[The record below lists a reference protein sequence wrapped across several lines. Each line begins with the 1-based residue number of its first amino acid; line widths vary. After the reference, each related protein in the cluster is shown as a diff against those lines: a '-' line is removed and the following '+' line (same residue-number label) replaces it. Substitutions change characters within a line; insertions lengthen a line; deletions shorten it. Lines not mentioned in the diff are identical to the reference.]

1 MNDQTRST
9 IFAFV
14 VAALLVA
21 ASACSN
27 SEPGTREAP
36 AQPTPAQPTPANESQ
51 AGTTPAPGAGA
62 AASATPG
69 PAPTPD
75 LAPPQPAEVRA
86 ALARTYA
93 GAVVFDERNERAV
106 VGDFN
111 GDGSSDIAVVVRPD
125 KAKLDDLNSE
135 LANWTLEDPTKVAR
149 PDPRQFDPHQ
159 GVQKLTPTTERPR
172 VEPGDVLLAV
182 IHGFEGK
189 GWRNPDARQTYLL
202 KNAVGGEMRTK
213 NGFEAQREISKTTL
227 RLHGDIIQEKLGGA
241 SGFLYWTGAKY
252 GWFH

>member
-9 IFAFV
+9 IFAFML
-14 VAALLVA
+14 AALLFA
-21 ASACSN
+21 AGACSN
-27 SEPGTREAP
+27 SEPETREAAAPRTP
-36 AQPTPAQPTPANESQ
+36 ADARPASAAESPVPTPATS
-51 AGTTPAPGAGA
+51 A
-62 AASATPG
+62 AASAAPE

-75 LAPPQPAEVRA
+75 LAPPQAEEIRA

-93 GAVVFDERNERAV
+93 GAVVFDERNARAV

-111 GDGSSDIAVVVRPD
+111 GDGSSDVAVVVRPD

-159 GVQKLTPTTERPR
+159 GVQKLAPTRERPR
-172 VEPGDVLLAV
+172 VEAGDVLLAV
-182 IHGFEGK
+182 IHGYEAK

-202 KNAVGGEMRTK
+202 KNAVGAEMKTK
-213 NGFEAQREISKTTL
+213 NGFEAQREIPKTTL

>member
-9 IFAFV
+9 VFAFV
-14 VAALLVA
+14 IAALLSA
-21 ASACSN
+21 AGACSN
-27 SEPGTREAP
+27 SEPGTREAT
-36 AQPTPAQPTPANESQ
+36 AQPTPAAARPTPAGESSS
-51 AGTTPAPGAGA
+51 AAAPAPAASPA
-62 AASATPG
+62 AAE
-69 PAPTPD
+69 PAATPD
-75 LAPPQPAEVRA
+75 LAPPRAEEIRA

-93 GAVVFDERNERAV
+93 GAVVFDERHVQAV

-111 GDGSSDIAVVVRPD
+111 GDGSSDVAVVVRPD
-125 KAKLDDLNSE
+125 KAKLDDLNNE
-135 LANWTLEDPTKVAR
+135 FANWTLEDPTKVAR

-159 GVQKLTPTTERPR
+159 GVQKLTPTKERPR
-172 VEPGDVLLAV
+172 VEAGDVLLAV
-182 IHGFEGK
+182 IHGYEGK

-213 NGFEAQREISKTTL
+213 NGFEAQREIPKTTL